1 MSTKHSLAIA
11 YRALKINKSRSFL
24 TILGILIGI
33 ASIMMMVSLGS
44 GAEKLI
50 LGEISGFGGETIAIN
65 SGQEPSGPTDLAS
78 AIHSDSL
85 KKKDVELLRHK
96 SNVPYAKEVE
106 PMVMVSGDVSYES
119 ETYTPVTLGGSAEF
133 LTRTFN
139 TPVKEGDV
147 FTESDI
153 QQSEKVAVLGDKVKQ
168 ELFGESDAVGKYI
181 QLGDFKFRVVGVL
194 AKKGMVSF
202 FDMDQLVIIP
212 HTTAQTYIL
221 GIDYYHEID
230 VVAENVNVV
239 DQTAADIEKTLR
251 EAHNID
257 DPEKDD
263 FYVTTTQGAIEQIQT
278 VIAALTTFLSSV
290 VAIALVVG
298 GVGVMNIMLVS
309 VTERTHEIGLR
320 KAVGA
325 TEREILQQFL
335 LEAILLTFI
344 GGVMGIILG
353 GILSLLISLIM
364 AQFVAP
370 NWSFSFPFSAVLLG
384 MGTTT
389 LVGLVFGFYPARKA
403 ARKNPVEALGY
414 E

>member
-1 MSTKHSLAIA
+1 
-11 YRALKINKSRSFL
+11 
-24 TILGILIGI
+24 
-33 ASIMMMVSLGS
+33 MMMVSLGS

>member
-1 MSTKHSLAIA
+1 
-11 YRALKINKSRSFL
+11 
-24 TILGILIGI
+24 
-33 ASIMMMVSLGS
+33 
-44 GAEKLI
+44 
-50 LGEISGFGGETIAIN
+50 
-65 SGQEPSGPTDLAS
+65 
-78 AIHSDSL
+78 
-85 KKKDVELLRHK
+85 
-96 SNVPYAKEVE
+96 
-106 PMVMVSGDVSYES
+106 
-119 ETYTPVTLGGSAEF
+119 
-133 LTRTFN
+133 
-139 TPVKEGDV
+139 
-147 FTESDI
+147 
-153 QQSEKVAVLGDKVKQ
+153 
-168 ELFGESDAVGKYI
+168 
-181 QLGDFKFRVVGVL
+181 
-194 AKKGMVSF
+194 
-202 FDMDQLVIIP
+202 
-212 HTTAQTYIL
+212 
-221 GIDYYHEID
+221 
-230 VVAENVNVV
+230 
-239 DQTAADIEKTLR
+239 
-251 EAHNID
+251 
-257 DPEKDD
+257 
-263 FYVTTTQGAIEQIQT
+263 
-278 VIAALTTFLSSV
+278 V